1 MMVILEH
8 AIKIDVNKHCR
19 SAFSGKKA
27 IQIIQDNID
36 HNHSKGHKSCD
47 FKLILMDC
55 NMPEM
60 DGYETSIKIRDIFL
74 KCGLP

>member
-1 MMVILEH
+1 MVILEH
-8 AIKIDVNKHCR
+8 GAKIDVNKYCT

-36 HNHSKGHKSCD
+36 HNNSLGHKRCD

-60 DGYETSIKIRDIFL
+60 DGYETTIKIRTIFE
-74 KCGLP
+74 KCRLP